1 MNAKQFAAA
10 RKGIV
15 EHFGKD
21 VAEGKESKE
30 YLAAIAPLAKYA
42 KMDKSRITA
51 SITAD
56 WIAANP
62 DWKAARD
69 MKAKLKKLI
78 TPAQPTNS
86 EHAVFQDAERRTCIR
101 ISVDRKYTR
110 YIPMSTSLSIE
121 KSTHMEFEKRYTHHM
136 KDYPVKQAAQ
146 MYLGANWLEVSPEA
160 KRHLEFII
168 SGKFKDA
175 VQPTNFEE
183 KESIMATKPETK
195 KAPAKST
202 KVAAPKPAA
211 KATKVAAPKAA
222 KEPKVAGPDNRKI
235 TVLVTENPKRGGAA
249 ERFDLYKKNNTV
261 DKYVAA
267 GGKREDIAWDVKK
280 GFISVAE

>member
-10 RKGIV
+10 RKGII

-21 VAEGKESKE
+21 VAEGKETKE
-30 YLAAIAPLAKYA
+30 YLSAIAPLAKYA

-62 DWKAARD
+62 DWKAA
-69 MKAKLKKLI
+69 AKKVVALPQ
-78 TPAQPTNS
+78 PANPD
-86 EHAVFQDAERRTCIR
+86 HAVFCDAERRTCIR
-101 ISVDRKYTR
+101 VSVDRKFIR
-110 YIPMSTSLSIE
+110 YIPMDTSLHVA
-121 KSTHMEFEKRYTHHM
+121 KATHMEFEQRYTNHM

-146 MYLGANWLEVSPEA
+146 MYLGANWLEASPEA
-160 KRHLEFII
+160 KRHLEFLI

-175 VQPTNFEE
+175 VKPLNFED
-183 KESIMATKPETK
+183 KESIMATGKPAV
-195 KAPAKST
+195 KAAK

-211 KATKVAAPKAA
+211 KAAKVSAPKAA
-222 KEPKVAGPDNRKI
+222 AKEAKVAGPDNRKI
-235 TVLVTENPKRGGAA
+235 TVLVGENPKRGSAA
-249 ERFDLYKKNNTV
+249 ERFDLYKKNATV

-267 GGKREDIAWDVKK
+267 GGKKEDIGWDVKK
-280 GFISVAE
+280 GFISVA

>member
-1 MNAKQFAAA
+1 MNAKQFAAE
-10 RKGIV
+10 RKAVI
-15 EHFGKD
+15 EKFGKD

-51 SITAD
+51 SITGD

-62 DWKAARD
+62 TWKAPS
-69 MKAKLKKLI
+69 KAAKKVE
-78 TPAQPTNS
+78 PAPD
-86 EHAVFQDAERRTCIR
+86 HAVFQDAERRTCIR
-101 ISVDRKYTR
+101 ISVDRKFIR
-110 YIPMSTSLSIE
+110 YIPMGTNLCVQ
-121 KSTHMEFEKRYTHHM
+121 KSTHMEFEKRYTQHM

-160 KRHLEFII
+160 KRHLEFMI

-175 VQPTNFEE
+175 VQPLNFKD
-183 KESIMATKPETK
+183 KEFIMATKPTTK
-195 KAPAKST
+195 PATK

-211 KATKVAAPKAA
+211 KASTKVAAPAKAA

-235 TVLVTENPKRGGAA
+235 AVLVDENPKRGGAA

-280 GFISVAE
+280 GFISCE